1 MFIGIDKKYS
11 SDASKEA
18 WEYYKL
24 FYGNIDWD
32 FWKIFNYEE
41 LKEKNGR
48 LYAKCRKNFNSEYDS
63 FKECELGG
71 EMDFNFN
78 SSSNKNWRIA
88 KYEYYEK
95 LLEGDKK
102 AIELLEAC
110 KERQYKCCNLSV
122 MIRTGG
128 LNNLKGKLS
137 QGKRAL
143 DRFDVFIFTLN
154 DYFEKRNKRNNEKE
168 DYMHI
173 IFSEAWHSAK
183 DNRVCLY
190 TYLRLFKDI
199 NDYFQKNYAIDN
211 KDLIKDL
218 IDSGSKPID
227 NRDRAIEYLKL
238 ARRYWNEKEKKI
250 QALSKIPNIVG
261 G

>member
-1 MFIGIDKKYS
+1 MFIGVDKIYS

-18 WEYYKL
+18 WEYYKF
-24 FYGNIDWD
+24 FYGNIIDWD
-32 FWKIFNYEE
+32 FWEIFNYEK
-41 LKEKNGR
+41 LKGKDDR
-48 LYAKCRKNFNSEYDS
+48 LYAKCRKNFNSKYDS
-63 FKECELGG
+63 FKGCKLGG
-71 EMDFNFN
+71 EMDFNFK
-78 SSSNKNWRIA
+78 SSKNWQSA
-88 KYEYYEK
+88 KYEYYEGLLNSDEEAIK
-95 LLEGDKK
+95 LLEDCKK
-102 AIELLEAC
+102 G
-110 KERQYKCCNLSV
+110 QYKCCNLSV
-122 MIRTGG
+122 MIKMGG

-168 DYMHI
+168 DFMHI
-173 IFSEAWHSAK
+173 IFSEAWHNAK

-190 TYLRLFKDI
+190 KYLSLFTDI

-227 NRDRAIEYLKL
+227 NRGRAIEYLRL
-238 ARRYWNEKEKKI
+238 AQRYWDEKRRKT
-250 QALSKIPNIVG
+250 LSKIPNIAG